1 MSKLTVDTFR
11 FERKFVI
18 PPDSINY
25 IEHIIKQNTAIFTE
39 TFYPRFVNNIYFD
52 TQSFRFFNENID
64 GVSARKKI
72 RIRWYGDLDGEVQNP
87 ILEFK
92 QKSGLLGIKRYYPL
106 HGFKLGEIF
115 KPGFF
120 SNLFG
125 KSSLELFDKD
135 LLLSLTPTLINRYY
149 RKYFQSVDQKFRIT
163 LDSDLEYF
171 PVSSPNHFQERL
183 LRNPFYMIM
192 ELKYDKTYQTE
203 ASDVTQQFLFRVS
216 KNSKYVRGVSMLY
229 DLGEHY

>member
-1 MSKLTVDTFR
+1 MNKLSANTFR

-18 PPDSINY
+18 PPDSTNY
-25 IEHIIKQNTAIFTE
+25 VEHIVKQNTAIFTE
-39 TFYPRFVNNIYFD
+39 TFSPRFVNNIYFD
-52 TQSFRFFNENID
+52 TQSFQFFNENID
-64 GVSARKKI
+64 GVSLRKKI
-72 RIRWYGDLDGEVQNP
+72 RIRWYGNLDGEVQNP

-106 HGFKLGEIF
+106 DGFELGKIF
-115 KPGFF
+115 NPGFF

-125 KSSLELFDKD
+125 KSSLELFDKE
-135 LLLSLTPTLINRYY
+135 LLLSLTPTLINRYH
-149 RKYFQSVDQKFRIT
+149 RKYFQSMDQKFRIT
-163 LDSDLEYF
+163 LDSDLEFF
-171 PVSSPNHFQERL
+171 PVSSPNHFHERQ